1 VSDSSERG
9 TSERDKRTE
18 GAVSAPAAEGSAL
31 RRRYGAHPA
40 HGIVLV
46 LSGVPAGL
54 ALGQLL
60 SERPRE
66 VATWLAGGAALHDG
80 VLLPAY
86 VAVDAA
92 AVALWRRRPGRVAWL
107 NFVRVPAAVSGLLL
121 LIFSPVILGKAASF
135 EQKTGR
141 STDAY
146 AGRWLLVTAIL
157 FACSG
162 AAYLARLWWVHRRGR
177 I

>member
-1 VSDSSERG
+1 M
-9 TSERDKRTE
+9 
-18 GAVSAPAAEGSAL
+18 SAPAATGSAL

-40 HGIVLV
+40 HALV
-46 LSGVPAGL
+46 LALSFVPAGL

-80 VLLPAY
+80 LLLPAY
-86 VAVDAA
+86 VALDAG

-107 NFVRVPAAVSGLLL
+107 NFLRVPAAVSGMLL
-121 LIFSPVILGKAASF
+121 LIFSPMILGKAASF
-135 EQKTGR
+135 EQRTGR

-146 AGRWLLVTAIL
+146 AGRWLLVTAVL
-157 FACSG
+157 FAGSG
-162 AAYLARLWWVHRRGR
+162 LAYLARSWWVRRRDGR
-177 I
+177 A